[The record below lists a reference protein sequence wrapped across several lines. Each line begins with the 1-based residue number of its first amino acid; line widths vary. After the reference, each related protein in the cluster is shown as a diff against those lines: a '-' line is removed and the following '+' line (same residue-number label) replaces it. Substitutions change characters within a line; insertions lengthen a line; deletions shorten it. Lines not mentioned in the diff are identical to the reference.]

1 MDVRGAEVRRTLPTM
16 LRAIDEPWFHSAVE
30 RLDVRR
36 RDRLLAID
44 CAVDEAHGLRRLIG
58 AAGELILVLRDRALA
73 ERVLEF
79 EWPEVRVLAHAVDGS
94 ETFGSFDALLLA
106 PATGPLLPTDVCA
119 GLARRNL
126 RPGGRFVI
134 DLPAPDM
141 VPDLQAAGRELGLPL
156 DRFAPLRGPD
166 DVQLA
171 EALRR
176 AGLRNVHAALGSHLL
191 HLTAPAD
198 LVEAFAACL
207 QLDDAA
213 CTDLVHAL
221 VRRRQTT
228 GAMDVLVHRTQVGG
242 QR

>member
-1 MDVRGAEVRRTLPTM
+1 MQRGVG
-16 LRAIDEPWFHSAVE
+16 EPWFHSAVE

-44 CAVDEAHGLRRLIG
+44 CAIHEAHGLRRLIG
-58 AAGELILVLRDRALA
+58 SGGELILVLRDRTQA
-73 ERVLEF
+73 ERVLECD
-79 EWPEVRVLAHAVDGS
+79 WPEVRVLAHAADGG

-106 PATGPLLPTDVCA
+106 PATGPIPSTDACA
-119 GLARRNL
+119 SLARRNL

-141 VPDLQAAGRELGLPL
+141 VPDLRAAWCELGLDPERL
-156 DRFAPLRGPD
+156 APLRGPE

-171 EALRR
+171 EALRL

-191 HLTAPAD
+191 HLTAPGD
-198 LVEAFAACL
+198 LVEAFAECL
-207 QLDDAA
+207 RLCEAERS
-213 CTDLVHAL
+213 DLLHGI
-221 VRRRQTT
+221 VRRRQAT
-228 GAMDVLVHRTQVGG
+228 GPLDVLVHRTQVGG